1 MLVVPPRTEHDQAYV
16 IFSGKEATQGPAGLH
31 SKRIS
36 LKSAFIRCHP
46 NLVQRYDGSMKTV
59 VSEESVAEQKVIHS
73 MHFHKNF
80 FFSFPLSLSSFLE
93 NYIKPMSLL

>member
-36 LKSAFIRCHP
+36 LKSAFIRSHP
-46 NLVQRYDGSMKTV
+46 NLVQKYDGSMKTV
-59 VSEESVAEQKVIHS
+59 VSEESVAEQKVIYTTFS
-73 MHFHKNF
+73 
-80 FFSFPLSLSSFLE
+80 SFPLPPSSFPE
-93 NYIKPMSLL
+93 NYTKPTSLL